1 MGRIE
6 NAKTLYEQAVFAG
19 TEGALDMADLALDSL
34 EADLMLARG
43 RITHARYLSGEGD
56 GDVTAFERAV
66 DLYNSLGDTRGEGE
80 ALFWVG
86 IYHQVVAG
94 EDDVARPFFE
104 RARDLATQTGDRE
117 TLAYTLRH
125 LAFASKGTPEARE
138 LLEESTRLRRDLG
151 FLPGVAANLVGL
163 AYLARDEGRAD
174 DAADLI
180 AEARETA
187 ERAGAHRVLQWADE
201 FTTPPES

>member
-6 NAKTLYEQAVFAG
+6 NAKTLYEQAVFHG

-43 RITHARYLSGEGD
+43 RIAHARFLDGD
-56 GDVTAFERAV
+56 GPGDVTAFERAV
-66 DLYNSLGDTRGEGE
+66 DLYSSLGDTRGEAE
-80 ALFWVG
+80 SLFWVG
-86 IYHQVVAG
+86 IYHQVVAHQ
-94 EDDVARPFFE
+94 DDVARPFFE

-125 LAFASKGTPEARE
+125 LAFASKGTPAARD
-138 LLEESTRLRRDLG
+138 LLEESTRLRRELG
-151 FLPGVAANLVGL
+151 FLPGVAANLLGL

-174 DAADLI
+174 DAADLA

-187 ERAGAHRVLQWADE
+187 ERSEAHRVVQWVAE
-201 FTTPPES
+201 FTSPQA

>member
-6 NAKTLYEQAVFAG
+6 NAKTLYEQAVFIG

-66 DLYNSLGDTRGEGE
+66 DLYNSLGDTRGEAE

-86 IYHQVVAG
+86 IFHQVVAG
-94 EDDVARPFFE
+94 EDEVARPFFE
-104 RARDLATQTGDRE
+104 RARDLATGAGDRE

-125 LAFASKGTPEARE
+125 LAFAAKGTPEARE
-138 LLEESTRLRRDLG
+138 LLEESTRLRRELG

-201 FTTPPES
+201 FTNPAES